1 MRSMWPDVSLQG
13 PRLEGTEMNIE
24 INIFMKKNTKSIKL
38 KIDRF

>member
-24 INIFMKKNTKSIKL
+24 IQHFYEKKY
-38 KIDRF
+38 KIEQVKN